1 MKQLQHILLFVLPV
15 VLMFNSAFAQP
26 PAGKYNTENYP
37 EDRKAIDSL
46 NGYDPSNLLNDDLI
60 SVGPEGKIS
69 YGFAQWTT
77 PVPGLEDFRFK
88 SFTPMPGMT
97 ILRVYNGDAAV
108 RHSVVDVVVT
118 SPTKGDF
125 ALRVIRT
132 ETYIKTNGKWHLV
145 YGQGTK
151 WLNEEEFK
159 LFMQQSKDAAKKKES
174 N

>member
-1 MKQLQHILLFVLPV
+1 MKQLKHIFIFSLLV
-15 VLMFNSAFAQP
+15 VLLFNSAFAQP
-26 PAGKYNTENYP
+26 PAGKYNTDNYP

-69 YGFAQWTT
+69 YGFAQWAA
-77 PVPGLEDFRFK
+77 PVPGFEDFRFK
-88 SFTPMPGMT
+88 SVTPVADMAV
-97 ILRVYNGDAAV
+97 LRVYNGDAAV
-108 RHSVVDVVVT
+108 RHSVLDVVFT

-159 LFMQQSKDAAKKKES
+159 LFIEQSKEAAKKKEG

>member
-1 MKQLQHILLFVLPV
+1 MKQLTHIFFLFLSAVLIV
-15 VLMFNSAFAQP
+15 NAVAAQP
-26 PAGKYNTENYP
+26 PAGKYNTDNYP

-69 YGFAQWTT
+69 YGFVQWTT

-97 ILRVYNGDAAV
+97 VLRVYNGDAAV
-108 RHSVVDVVVT
+108 RHSVIDVVVT

-159 LFMQQSKDAAKKKES
+159 LFMKQSQEAAKNK
-174 N
+174 

>member
-1 MKQLQHILLFVLPV
+1 MKQLKHIFIFFLPAVLL
-15 VLMFNSAFAQP
+15 FNSAFAQP
-26 PAGKYNTENYP
+26 PAGKYNTDNYP

-46 NGYDPSNLLNDDLI
+46 NGYDPASFLNDDLI

-69 YGFAQWTT
+69 YGFAEWAT
-77 PVPGLEDFRFK
+77 PAPGLEDFGFK
-88 SFTPMPGMT
+88 SVTPVPGMT
-97 ILRVYNGDAAV
+97 VLRVYNGDAAV
-108 RHSVVDVVVT
+108 RHSVLDVVFT
-118 SPTKGDF
+118 SASKGDF

-159 LFMQQSKDAAKKKES
+159 LFMQQSKDAAKKKQD

>member
-1 MKQLQHILLFVLPV
+1 MKQLTHIFILFLSAVLIA
-15 VLMFNSAFAQP
+15 NSVAAQP
-26 PAGKYNTENYP
+26 PAGKYNTDNYP

-88 SFTPMPGMT
+88 SFTPMPGMAV
-97 ILRVYNGDAAV
+97 LRVYNGDAAV
-108 RHSVVDVVVT
+108 KHYVVDVVLT

-132 ETYIKTNGKWHLV
+132 ETFVKTAGKWHMV

-159 LFMQQSKDAAKKKES
+159 LFTEQAHEAAKNK
-174 N
+174 

>member
-1 MKQLQHILLFVLPV
+1 MKQLTHIFVLFLSA
-15 VLMFNSAFAQP
+15 VLITNSVTAQP
-26 PAGKYNTENYP
+26 PAGKYNTDNYP

-97 ILRVYNGDAAV
+97 VLRVYNGDAAV
-108 RHSVVDVVVT
+108 RHSVIDVVVT

-151 WLNEEEFK
+151 WLNDEEFK
-159 LFMQQSKDAAKKKES
+159 LFMKQSQEAAKNK
-174 N
+174 